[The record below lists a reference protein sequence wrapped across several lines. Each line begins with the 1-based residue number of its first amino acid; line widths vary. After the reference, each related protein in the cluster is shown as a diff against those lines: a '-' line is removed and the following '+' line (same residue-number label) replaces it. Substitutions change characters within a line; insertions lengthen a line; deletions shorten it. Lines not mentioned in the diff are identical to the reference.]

1 MEYSKY
7 PGQASSSSSSGQ
19 QQQVQLDMSMIG
31 TALKD
36 PGLAGQLL
44 QSPMPIPEYLRRQ
57 LEEVV
62 RTGPSEDRRP
72 KVKEYAVPY
81 DRRGHMQLPVKSDMN
96 PYEPSEPAFGGGM
109 PSVVGGNVAWS
120 DGSYEDTLRRETLEE
135 IGKFG
140 FKMEEVEDAPVHA
153 VPRKGRR
160 PGMTFR
166 DMTVRGA
173 FGAKE
178 DEMDQLPPAMRE
190 TASIRSIDPSTLGVN
205 RGSSDLEILRAVATA
220 CGIDPDGDRRFQPWT
235 GSGTATAIVESLRRR
250 LPQP

>member
-31 TALKD
+31 AALKD

-62 RTGPSEDRRP
+62 RTGPSEDQRP

-81 DRRGHMQLPVKSDMN
+81 DRHGHMQLPVKSDKN
-96 PYEPSEPAFGGGM
+96 PYNPRRDAFGGGM
-109 PSVVGGNVAWS
+109 PSVVGGNVARS

-140 FKMEEVEDAPVHA
+140 FKMDEVEDAPVH
-153 VPRKGRR
+153 VDQEHR
-160 PGMTFR
+160 MTFR

-220 CGIDPDGDRRFQPWT
+220 CGIDPDRDRRFQPWT

-250 LPQP
+250 LPQA